1 MDGTLLFSHNG
12 YGEMTNIQCGEMSEG
27 HNTIVVTV
35 TPPDF
40 LHWDVEISLNGT
52 TMATHTGLLALLAM
66 APFQGIDIGID
77 SKSPVNWEIYEK
89 YRNFSY
95 TGLLETV
102 RYLPGDLTDF
112 AGSKWIDF
120 LKQEG
125 KRFE

>member
-1 MDGTLLFSHNG
+1 
-12 YGEMTNIQCGEMSEG
+12 
-27 HNTIVVTV
+27 
-35 TPPDF
+35 
-40 LHWDVEISLNGT
+40 
-52 TMATHTGLLALLAM
+52 M

-95 TGLLETV
+95 TGLLERV

-120 LKQEG
+120 LKEEESALS
-125 KRFE
+125 KLLTES